1 MHCNNHKCVQHLCGG
16 NKDLTVLGWL
26 CSSIWV
32 CLNLLLVAHFGT
44 SATLVPEIWEF
55 FTPPPLTFHFIH
67 NISSSHVPPS
77 YLSHF
82 WHLFYFRKNHLR
94 NFRLGLTRVL
104 FFCLSFGMGQ
114 LFPYPVVTV
123 EPMYFKI
130 YHLIEDHI
138 FRDMILE
145 ENPVTARGLQH
156 LGWRPRAKNPPQIL
170 VREKK
175 SAPLACLWL
184 NNALH
189 DACSDCYYNFSDV
202 LKPSPRLFLPP
213 KKIFKDMKQRKTGDT
228 PLWSRG
234 LFHISFLGRWY
245 HQSCLVE
252 KVLFTVA
259 SLVNLSNP
267 NIGENVF
274 PSLSGSSVHNFF

>member
-1 MHCNNHKCVQHLCGG
+1 MTLFEYLSLFEPLARGSFWYKCHPCTW
-16 NKDLTVLGWL
+16 DLR
-26 CSSIWV
+26 IF
-32 CLNLLLVAHFGT
+32 H
-44 SATLVPEIWEF
+44 P
-55 FTPPPLTFHFIH
+55 TPPHLHFIH

-94 NFRLGLTRVL
+94 NFRLGLTRAL

-138 FRDMILE
+138 FRDMIH
-145 ENPVTARGLQH
+145 PT
-156 LGWRPRAKNPPQIL
+156 QIL

-184 NNALH
+184 SNALH

-202 LKPSPRLFLPP
+202 LKPSPRLFLAP

-259 SLVNLSNP
+259 SLVHLSNP

>member
-1 MHCNNHKCVQHLCGG
+1 MTLFEYLSLFEPLARGSFWYKCHPCTW
-16 NKDLTVLGWL
+16 DLR
-26 CSSIWV
+26 IF
-32 CLNLLLVAHFGT
+32 H
-44 SATLVPEIWEF
+44 P
-55 FTPPPLTFHFIH
+55 TPPHLHFIH

-156 LGWRPRAKNPPQIL
+156 LGWRPRAKNPTQIL

-184 NNALH
+184 SNALH

-213 KKIFKDMKQRKTGDT
+213 KKNLQRHETAQDRRHT
-228 PLWSRG
+228 SLESWFVPYFFFR
-234 LFHISFLGRWY
+234 
-245 HQSCLVE
+245 
-252 KVLFTVA
+252 
-259 SLVNLSNP
+259 SLV
-267 NIGENVF
+267 
-274 PSLSGSSVHNFF
+274 SSKLFGWESIVHCCIFSAFVESKYWWKRIPIFEWFECAQLFLIFMSYGG